1 MIIAQS
7 VRLGHIIGYA
17 LGMST
22 QLAVKLTDIE
32 MAMIDELV
40 ASELAPTR
48 SAVLHLALAQLADSE
63 RRRRRR
69 EKDVKAYADVPDTTI
84 DDGVDWS
91 NLRTRR

>member
-1 MIIAQS
+1 
-7 VRLGHIIGYA
+7 
-17 LGMST
+17 MST

-32 MAMIDELV
+32 IATIDELV
-40 ASELAPTR
+40 ASEIAPTR

-69 EKDVKAYADVPDTTI
+69 EQDVKAYADVPDTTI

-91 NLRTRR
+91 NLRTLR

>member
-1 MIIAQS
+1 
-7 VRLGHIIGYA
+7 
-17 LGMST
+17 MST

-32 MAMIDELV
+32 IATIDEMV

-69 EKDVKAYADVPDTTI
+69 EQDVKAYAEVPDTTT

>member
-1 MIIAQS
+1 
-7 VRLGHIIGYA
+7 
-17 LGMST
+17 MST